1 MNEFA
6 KSLSQK
12 CNVPPLVAIKP
23 PLKYLNLCTDG
34 QNPNVITWYLKRSE
48 MSSMAIHWKTC
59 FKETNATF

>member
-48 MSSMAIHWKTC
+48 MSSIAIY
-59 FKETNATF
+59 